1 MCIMTESHQIF
12 NTGSSAIVQGVGE
25 RNGEGNETRVEER

>member
-12 NTGSSAIVQGVGE
+12 DTNSSAIVQGEEE
-25 RNGEGNETRVEER
+25 RNGKRNEMRVKVS